1 MTFFPSALFI
11 VKVGSGDERGPE
23 RSNPN
28 ETYQESE
35 AVGKQFAIYKS
46 SQGVKLEPTNKK
58 IPPVVTGW
66 ELSLR
71 PTLDGGNCSPLT
83 KIIDIHT
90 VNVLTKE

>member
-1 MTFFPSALFI
+1 MIFLPSALFI

-23 RSNPN
+23 TSNSS

-35 AVGKQFAIYKS
+35 AVGKQFAIYKIG
-46 SQGVKLEPTNKK
+46 QGVKLEPTNNQ
-58 IPPVVTGW
+58 IPPVVTRW

-83 KIIDIHT
+83 KIID
-90 VNVLTKE
+90 